1 MDFNTRHFIHLAA
14 LSLSAVW
21 IVGCSPDDALLDD
34 GVHQATEASEN
45 YPITLV
51 KGPQTLEVSSR
62 HGTLQPTQINAVS
75 GFVHRALQAGVT
87 PMTVARPS
95 GGGSSARVAGEV
107 ASLMVGQGVRR
118 ENVRFVTYPGS
129 ANSPV
134 RISFVSS
141 YAKTKKCGDWTEDL
155 TETSGNTPYP
165 NLGCAVQNNIAAEIA
180 NPETLVMPNPVDMAD
195 APAQVLAV
203 ANQQKA
209 VSTVTSQTNSGF
221 TP

>member
-1 MDFNTRHFIHLAA
+1 MDFNTRHFIHVAA
-14 LSLSAVW
+14 LSLCSLW

-34 GVHQATEASEN
+34 AVRQPAHASDN

-51 KGPQTLEVSSR
+51 KGPQTLEVASS

-75 GFVHRALQAGVT
+75 GFVHRALQAGVS
-87 PMTVARPS
+87 PMTVSRPS
-95 GGGSSARVAGEV
+95 GGGNSARVAGEV

-129 ANSPV
+129 ANGAV
-134 RISFVSS
+134 RISYVSS
-141 YAKTKKCGDWTEDL
+141 YAKTKKCGDWSKDL
-155 TETSGNTPYP
+155 TETSGNMEYP

-180 NPETLVMPNPVDMAD
+180 NPETIVIPNPEDLAD

-203 ANQQKA
+203 TNQQKA
-209 VSTVTSQTNSGF
+209 VSTVTSQTNNAY

>member
-1 MDFNTRHFIHLAA
+1 MKFNTHHFIQIAA
-14 LSLSAVW
+14 LSLCALWVS
-21 IVGCSPDDALLDD
+21 GCSPDDALLDD
-34 GVHQATEASEN
+34 TVHRPAHASDN

-51 KGPQTLEVSSR
+51 KGPQTLVIAST

-87 PMTVARPS
+87 PMTVSRPS

-129 ANSPV
+129 ANGPV
-134 RISFVSS
+134 RISYVSS
-141 YAKTKKCGDWTEDL
+141 YAKTKNCGDWSKDM
-155 TETSGNTPYP
+155 TETENNTAYP
-165 NLGCAVQNNIAAEIA
+165 NMGCAVQNNIAAEIA
-180 NPETLVMPNPVDMAD
+180 NPETIVIPAPTDLAD

-209 VSTVTSQTNSGF
+209 VSTVTSQTNTTY

>member
-1 MDFNTRHFIHLAA
+1 MDFNTRHFIHVAA
-14 LSLSAVW
+14 LSLCSLW

-34 GVHQATEASEN
+34 AVRQPAHASDN

-51 KGPQTLEVSSR
+51 KGPQTLEVASS

-75 GFVHRALQAGVT
+75 GFVHRALQAGVS

-129 ANSPV
+129 ANGPV
-134 RISFVSS
+134 RISYVSS
-141 YAKTKKCGDWTEDL
+141 YAKTKKCGDWTKDL
-155 TETSGNTPYP
+155 TETSGNAEYP

-180 NPETLVMPNPVDMAD
+180 NPETIVIPNPTDLAD

-209 VSTVTSQTNSGF
+209 VNTVTSQTNTSF